1 MGDDQFVAAKQ
12 LFNNLHDHEK
22 LDHKGLSDFL
32 EDKGYVSH
40 SSSYLLFLSN
50 IRLEWQRQILPVYCK
65 G

>member
-1 MGDDQFVAAKQ
+1 MGDDQFVVAKQ
-12 LFNNLHDHEK
+12 LFNNLHDHQK

-50 IRLEWQRQILPVYCK
+50 IRLE
-65 G
+65 